1 MKSID
6 NMITTFETQTKPL
19 TEYENDTL
27 LPIMV
32 KCLSKHIGKDKVIT
46 NAEMCAKMA
55 IYGYKIGETR
65 VRKIINHIRNNG
77 LVECLIASGRGY
89 YVTESA
95 EEMEAYIKSVKNRED
110 AIRAMRMSMEEQ
122 LSKMRP
128 IENNPDGPPVQ
139 PQLC

>member
-1 MKSID
+1 MSK
-6 NMITTFETQTKPL
+6 NMITLFETQTKPL
-19 TEYENDTL
+19 TEYEKEIL

-77 LVECLIASGRGY
+77 LVECLIATGKGY
-89 YVTESA
+89 YVTESIN
-95 EEMEAYIKSVKNRED
+95 EMKSYIESVKNRED
-110 AIRAMRMSMEEQ
+110 AIRTMRMSMEEQ
-122 LSKMRP
+122 LSKMKP
-128 IENNPDGPPVQ
+128 IENNPNGPLV
-139 PQLC
+139 

>member
-77 LVECLIASGRGY
+77 LVECLIASSKGY
-89 YVTESA
+89 YVTESIT
-95 EEMEAYIKSVKNRED
+95 EMKLYIESVKNRED

-122 LSKMRP
+122 LSKMKP
-128 IENNPDGPPVQ
+128 IKNNSDGPPIQ
-139 PQLC
+139 P

>member
-1 MKSID
+1 
-6 NMITTFETQTKPL
+6 MITTFETQTKPL
-19 TEYENDTL
+19 TEYEKDTL

>member
-19 TEYENDTL
+19 TEYEKDTL

-77 LVECLIASGRGY
+77 LVECLIATGKGY
-89 YVTESA
+89 YVTESI
-95 EEMEAYIKSVKNRED
+95 EEMEAYIESVKNRED
-110 AIRAMRMSMEEQ
+110 AIRTMRMSMEEQ
-122 LSKMRP
+122 LSKMKP
-128 IENNPDGPPVQ
+128 TKNNPDGPPIQ
-139 PQLC
+139 P

>member
-1 MKSID
+1 
-6 NMITTFETQTKPL
+6 MIITFETQTKPL
-19 TEYENDTL
+19 TEYEKDTL

-77 LVECLIASGRGY
+77 LVECLIASGKGY
-89 YVTESA
+89 YVTESIT
-95 EEMEAYIKSVKNRED
+95 EMKSYIESVKNRED
-110 AIRAMRMSMEEQ
+110 AIRAMRLSMEEQ
-122 LSKMRP
+122 LSKMKP
-128 IENNPDGPPVQ
+128 IENNPNGPLV
-139 PQLC
+139 